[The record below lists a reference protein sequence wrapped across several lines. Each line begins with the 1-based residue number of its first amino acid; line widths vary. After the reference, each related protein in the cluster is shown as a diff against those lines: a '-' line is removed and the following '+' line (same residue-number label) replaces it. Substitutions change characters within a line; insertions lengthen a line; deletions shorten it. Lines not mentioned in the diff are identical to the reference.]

1 MADDGIAASILAALA
16 DALRDYAASCTPA
29 ERARLVHTLDEHGVE
44 VAGVNV
50 SDQPPSG
57 GAS

>member
-1 MADDGIAASILAALA
+1 MATDDIAASILADLS
-16 DALRDYAASCTPA
+16 DALRDYAAGCTPA
-29 ERARLVHTLDEHGVE
+29 ERARLVQTLDERGVE

-50 SDQPPSG
+50 PDQPSG

>member
-29 ERARLVHTLDEHGVE
+29 ERARLVQTLDEHGVE
-44 VAGVNV
+44 VAGINV

-57 GAS
+57 GAA